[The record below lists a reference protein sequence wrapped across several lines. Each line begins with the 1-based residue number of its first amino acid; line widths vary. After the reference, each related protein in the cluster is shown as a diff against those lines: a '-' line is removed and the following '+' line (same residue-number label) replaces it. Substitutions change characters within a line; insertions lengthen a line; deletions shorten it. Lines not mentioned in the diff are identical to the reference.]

1 MSEQSYGIILK
12 LNKIIFMFNAVDRA
26 NISGFELLWYHKNL
40 ELKNLAFESEV
51 CFRKWDCSCIDLG

>member
-26 NISGFELLWYHKNL
+26 NISGFELLRYN
-40 ELKNLAFESEV
+40 ELKNLAFKSEV
-51 CFRKWDCSCIDLG
+51 GKSFVKCWK